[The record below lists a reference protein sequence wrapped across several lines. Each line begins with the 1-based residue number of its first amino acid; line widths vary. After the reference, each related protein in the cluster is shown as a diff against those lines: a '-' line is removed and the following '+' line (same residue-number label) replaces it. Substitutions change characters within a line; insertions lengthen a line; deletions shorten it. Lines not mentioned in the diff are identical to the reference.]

1 MLYALGTKQ
10 QAKSFKMF
18 FNNQE
23 HAFFQSPPPKADT
36 RMPDAY
42 GLKPN
47 AILFCIYTYLSF
59 IKTKKA

>member
-36 RMPDAY
+36 RKPNAY

-47 AILFCIYTYLSF
+47 AILFCINTY
-59 IKTKKA
+59 